1 MNAYSKVPL
10 ERHLKVRSLWLNN
23 RKVAV
28 EIKKIETETQLLHR
42 RYRLEIAKVVIAVGG
57 LSATIVTVLQ
67 AIFGA

>member
-1 MNAYSKVPL
+1 MNAYSKMPL
-10 ERHLKVRSLWLNN
+10 ERRLKVRSLWLNN

-28 EIKKIETETQLLHR
+28 EIKKLETETQLLNR